1 MTDSLI
7 RNYSPE
13 GMLRFPIDTGLIAR
27 HERIGDPLVDP
38 IADLIME
45 KKPAMPDLLAF
56 VESEAEAGNVK
67 CRTFLAEVQDVPAW
81 VNFAA
86 MQPGA
91 ELFLRNS
98 LLSTAVFVL
107 HSLVL
112 TYVPVNQARVL
123 VHTGRLR
130 GQVLR
135 RLYETATLVRDVLE
149 SDALKPG
156 AKGWRSVLRVRILHA
171 VVRRSILAAGRWQHE
186 IQPINQTELAQTG
199 TLFGYV
205 VASGLEKLG
214 VPVSAEEKES
224 YHHLWRYANWLQG
237 VPDVWQVA
245 SFADEEMLHRELAER
260 FYFPDANSF
269 TLIESL
275 FDALDMQA
283 PFLMPKT
290 VLKAFTAK
298 LMQPAVAERISL
310 QPDSLALNAV
320 QLLQN
325 ALPTAGLRYQLVPFL
340 RDVELVI
347 GRAYFHNLIAQGLG
361 GVEADFKRQ
370 GAA

>member
-1 MTDSLI
+1 MADSLF
-7 RNYSPE
+7 RDFSTE
-13 GMLRFPIDTGLIAR
+13 GMLRFPLEADLIAT

-38 IADLIME
+38 IADLILQ
-45 KKPAMPDLLAF
+45 KKPPMHDLLSF
-56 VESEAEAGNVK
+56 VETEAEAGDIK
-67 CRTFLAEVQDVPAW
+67 CRAFLAEVRDVPVW

-98 LLSTAVFVL
+98 LLATAVFVL

-130 GQVLR
+130 GEVLR
-135 RLYETATLVRDVLE
+135 RLFETATLVRDVLE
-149 SDALKPG
+149 PDALKPG
-156 AKGWRSVLRVRILHA
+156 AHGWRSVLRVRILHA
-171 VVRRSILAAGRWQHE
+171 LVRRSILAAGRWQHE
-186 IQPINQTELAQTG
+186 MQPINQTELAQTG

-205 VASGLEKLG
+205 VAAGLERLG
-214 VPVSAEEKES
+214 APVSGEEKES

-237 VPDVWQVA
+237 VPDALQVS
-245 SFADEEMLHRELAER
+245 SFADEERLHRELAAK
-260 FYFPDANSF
+260 FYFPDENSF

-290 VLKAFTAK
+290 VLKAFTAN
-298 LMQPAVAERISL
+298 LMQPAVAERIAL
-310 QPDSLALNAV
+310 APDPLVLGAV
-320 QLLQN
+320 QMLRN
-325 ALPTAGLRYQLVPFL
+325 TLPAAGLRYQLAPFL
-340 RDVELVI
+340 RDLELVV
-347 GRAYFHNLIAQGLG
+347 GRAYFHNLIEQGLG
-361 GVEADFKRQ
+361 GVAADFKRQ

>member
-1 MTDSLI
+1 
-7 RNYSPE
+7 
-13 GMLRFPIDTGLIAR
+13 MLRFPLDAELVAK

-38 IADLIME
+38 IADLIIE
-45 KKPAMPDLLAF
+45 KKPPMHDLMSF
-56 VESEAEAGNVK
+56 VETEAASGNVK
-67 CRTFLAEVQDVPAW
+67 CRTFLAEVQEVPVW

-98 LLSTAVFVL
+98 LLATAVFVL

-149 SDALKPG
+149 ADALKPG
-156 AKGWRSVLRVRILHA
+156 APGWRSVLRVRILHA
-171 VVRRSILAAGRWQHE
+171 LVRRSILAGGRWQHE

-205 VASGLEKLG
+205 VADGIEKLG

-237 VPDVWQVA
+237 VPDALQVA
-245 SFADEEMLHRELAER
+245 YYADEERLHHELGAK

-283 PFLMPKT
+283 PFFMPKPL
-290 VLKAFTAK
+290 LKAFTAN
-298 LMQPAVAERISL
+298 LMQPVVAERISL
-310 QPDSLALNAV
+310 TVEPMSLRAV
-320 QLLQN
+320 QLLQS
-325 ALPTAGLRYQLVPFL
+325 ALPAAGMRYQLVPFL
-340 RDVELVI
+340 RGIELTI

>member
-1 MTDSLI
+1 
-7 RNYSPE
+7 
-13 GMLRFPIDTGLIAR
+13 MLRFPLDPDLIAR

-38 IADLIME
+38 IADLILRN
-45 KKPAMPDLLAF
+45 KPATQDLLHY
-56 VESEAEAGNVK
+56 VESEAEAGDIK
-67 CRTFLAEVQDVPAW
+67 CRTFLAEIQDVPVW

-98 LLSTAVFVL
+98 LLATAVFVL

-149 SDALKPG
+149 PDALKPG
-156 AKGWRSVLRVRILHA
+156 AQGWRSVLRVRILHA
-171 VVRRSILAAGRWQHE
+171 LVRRSILAAGRWQHE

-199 TLFGYV
+199 TLFGYI
-205 VASGLEKLG
+205 VAAGLEKLG

-237 VPDVWQVA
+237 VPDALQVA
-245 SFADEEMLHRELAER
+245 SYAEEKRLHHELAAQY
-260 FYFPDANSF
+260 YFPDNNSL

-275 FDALDMQA
+275 YDALDMQA

-290 VLKAFTAK
+290 VLKAFTAN
-298 LMQPAVAERISL
+298 LMQSALAERISL
-310 QPDSLALNAV
+310 APDPLALSAV
-320 QLLQN
+320 QLLQSS
-325 ALPTAGLRYQLVPFL
+325 LPAASLRYQLAPFL
-340 RDVELVI
+340 RDLELAL
-347 GRAYFHNLIAQGLG
+347 GRAYFHNLIEKGLG